1 MNAFPCGTG
10 LGSSVVHTYLRDW
23 EGLETQNKEIEI
35 EWNWYRA
42 KMEAKMRLITL
53 S

>member
-1 MNAFPCGTG
+1 MNAFPWGTG

-35 EWNWYRA
+35 EVELVQGKNGD
-42 KMEAKMRLITL
+42 
-53 S
+53 